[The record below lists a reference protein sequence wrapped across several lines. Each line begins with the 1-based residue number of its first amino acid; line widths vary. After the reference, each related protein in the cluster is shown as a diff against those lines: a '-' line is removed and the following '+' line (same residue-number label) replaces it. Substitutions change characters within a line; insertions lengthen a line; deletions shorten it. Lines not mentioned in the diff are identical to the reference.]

1 MTDMMKSTD
10 QKAPDSKVFE
20 ADVHALAAGLDG
32 IMVDRVHHYPMTVQ
46 YEDTDAGGI
55 VYHANYVNFAE
66 RGRSALLRLNGI
78 DLQQYL
84 DAENETIVIAKMQLE
99 FMRPAKLNDR
109 LVIVSHLKAF
119 SGVRAEIDQQIFS
132 LDKGHIF
139 ARVIVEGVWV
149 NIKTGPKRW
158 PLPVREKMNGFNNQ

>member
-1 MTDMMKSTD
+1 MTKTQTNTNNRQFSQTV
-10 QKAPDSKVFE
+10 Q
-20 ADVHALAAGLDG
+20 ALSAGLDG
-32 IMVDRVHHYPMTVQ
+32 VMVGDAHHYLMTVQ

-78 DLQQYL
+78 DLQHYL
-84 DAENETIVIAKMQLE
+84 EVAHETIVIAKMNLE
-99 FMRPAKLNDR
+99 FIRAAKLNEQ
-109 LVIVSHLKAF
+109 IVVVSTLRQF

-132 LDKGHIF
+132 LNEGHIF

-158 PLPVREKMNGFNNQ
+158 PLPVREKMNRFANQ